1 MNYLAHLYLSGN
13 DIELAIGNFI
23 ADSVKGYKYNEYPT
37 SWQKGILLHRFID
50 SYTDSHLIFKS
61 HAKLFF
67 NSHRHYSRV
76 LIDMYYDHILAKN
89 WSNYH
94 EKSLKDFSNH
104 FYKKLLENEDHL
116 PLKVKSSL
124 KYLISDNWFNLYSRI
139 DGLKRILA
147 QMESRIK
154 YTSKLS
160 ESTDKFVSL
169 LSIIEPEFFLFFED
183 IQKATKTELL
193 KTKYK

>member
-1 MNYLAHLYLSGN
+1 MNYLAHIYLSGN
-13 DIELAIGNFI
+13 DIELAMGNFI
-23 ADSVKGYKYNEYPT
+23 ADSDKGYKYNEYPIR
-37 SWQKGILLHRFID
+37 WQKGILLHRFID

-116 PLKVKSSL
+116 PLNVKSSL
-124 KYLISDNWFNLYSRI
+124 KYLISDNWFNLYSTI

>member
-1 MNYLAHLYLSGN
+1 MNYLAHVYLSGN
-13 DIELAIGNFI
+13 DIELAMGNFI
-23 ADSVKGYKYNEYPT
+23 ADSVKGNKYNEYPIR
-37 SWQKGILLHRFID
+37 WQKGILLHRFID

-94 EKSLKDFSNH
+94 EKSLKDFSNQ

-116 PLKVKSSL
+116 PLKVKSLL
-124 KYLISDNWFNLYSRI
+124 KYLISDNWFNLYSTI

-160 ESTDKFVSL
+160 ESADKFVSL
-169 LSIIEPEFFLFFED
+169 LSIIEPQFFLFFED

>member
-1 MNYLAHLYLSGN
+1 MNISLYLTPS
-13 DIELAIGNFI
+13 
-23 ADSVKGYKYNEYPT
+23 
-37 SWQKGILLHRFID
+37 
-50 SYTDSHLIFKS
+50 
-61 HAKLFF
+61 
-67 NSHRHYSRV
+67 
-76 LIDMYYDHILAKN
+76 
-89 WSNYH
+89 
-94 EKSLKDFSNH
+94 SLKDFSNH

-124 KYLISDNWFNLYSRI
+124 KYLISDNWFNLYSTI

>member
-1 MNYLAHLYLSGN
+1 MNYLAHVYLSGN
-13 DIELAIGNFI
+13 DIELAMGNFI
-23 ADSVKGYKYNEYPT
+23 ADSVKGNKYNEYPMR
-37 SWQKGILLHRFID
+37 WQKGILLHRFID

-94 EKSLKDFSNH
+94 EKSLKDFSNQ

-124 KYLISDNWFNLYSRI
+124 KYLISDNWFNLYSTI

-169 LSIIEPEFFLFFED
+169 LSIIEPQFFLFFED

>member
-1 MNYLAHLYLSGN
+1 MNYLAHVYLSGN
-13 DIELAIGNFI
+13 DIELAMGNFI
-23 ADSVKGYKYNEYPT
+23 ADSVKGNKYNEYPMR
-37 SWQKGILLHRFID
+37 WQKGILLHRFID

-94 EKSLKDFSNH
+94 EKSLKDFSNQ

-124 KYLISDNWFNLYSRI
+124 KYLISDNWFNLYSTI

-169 LSIIEPEFFLFFED
+169 LYIIEPEFFLFFED

>member
-1 MNYLAHLYLSGN
+1 LAHVYLSGN
-13 DIELAIGNFI
+13 DIELAMGNFI
-23 ADSVKGYKYNEYPT
+23 ADSVKGNKYNEYPMR
-37 SWQKGILLHRFID
+37 WQKGILLHRFID

-94 EKSLKDFSNH
+94 EKSLKDFSNQ

-124 KYLISDNWFNLYSRI
+124 KYLISDNWFNLYSTI

-169 LSIIEPEFFLFFED
+169 LYIIEPEFFLFFED

>member
-1 MNYLAHLYLSGN
+1 MNYLAHIYLSGN
-13 DIELAIGNFI
+13 DIELAMGNFI
-23 ADSVKGYKYNEYPT
+23 ADSVKGYKYNEYPIR
-37 SWQKGILLHRFID
+37 WQKGILLHRFID

-94 EKSLKDFSNH
+94 EKYLKDFSNH

-116 PLKVKSSL
+116 PLNVKSSL
-124 KYLISDNWFNLYSRI
+124 KYLISDNWFNLYSTI

>member
-1 MNYLAHLYLSGN
+1 MNYLAHVYLSGN
-13 DIELAIGNFI
+13 DIELAMGNFI
-23 ADSVKGYKYNEYPT
+23 ADSVKGNKYNEYPIR
-37 SWQKGILLHRFID
+37 WQKGILLHRFID

-94 EKSLKDFSNH
+94 EKSLKDFSNQ

-116 PLKVKSSL
+116 PLKVKSLL
-124 KYLISDNWFNLYSRI
+124 KYLISDNWFNLYSTI
-139 DGLKRILA
+139 DGLKIILA

-160 ESTDKFVSL
+160 ESADKFVSL
-169 LSIIEPEFFLFFED
+169 LSIIEPQFFLFFED
-183 IQKATKTELL
+183 IQKAIKTELL